1 MTSWSFYVKDKLHQ
15 HLILDSNLAKNEL
28 LQGFY
33 QDTKN
38 REEG

>member
-1 MTSWSFYVKDKLHQ
+1 MTSWSFYMKDKLHQ
-15 HLILDSNLAKNEL
+15 DVILDSNLTKNEL
-28 LQGFY
+28 FQGFY